1 MPQFLTYEGKP
12 PGQLMLFI
20 YAILGMFIQRKTT
33 TQTYQNKKGN
43 ATHDSKLQ
51 EFIIFSLRLFTSESW
66 GPGDNSKYEKIYTER
81 IKN

>member
-20 YAILGMFIQRKTT
+20 YVIPGMFIQRRTT
-33 TQTYQNKKGN
+33 IQTYQNKKDN

-51 EFIIFSLRLFTSESW
+51 EFILFSLRLFTSESQ
-66 GPGDNSKYEKIYTER
+66 GPDSKYEKIYTER
-81 IKN
+81 IKT